1 MAYEFNIVLPWDKA
15 KLKDDS
21 RLKWPI
27 SFLKDKNIP
36 SFVYLEPPAKT
47 AERVRFLTEQ
57 VCARRKKWVVCF
69 GNDLTYV
76 SKLFY
81 YVVAS
86 FALTTGL
93 SAEIT
98 TPKKLVNFAFNF
110 GDNMQFGISVHPFEA
125 CGLLI
130 IPYFDPMYPG
140 YQKARPRITE
150 LLQERKLRGKPYIIG
165 IFVPGELPTNLE
177 GLSKYTPALLDI
189 VGYEAQSLFED
200 GRTKSVTVTTENL

>member
-1 MAYEFNIVLPWDKA
+1 MAYEFNIVLPWDKT

-21 RLKWPI
+21 RLEWSI
-27 SFLKDKNIP
+27 SFLKDRNIP

-57 VCARRKKWVVCF
+57 VCAKRKKWVVCF
-69 GNDLTYV
+69 GSDTTYV

-86 FALTTGL
+86 FVLTTGL

-98 TPKKLVNFAFNF
+98 TPKKLVDFAFNF
-110 GDNMQFGISVHPFEA
+110 GDNMQFGISAHPFEA

-165 IFVPGELPTNLE
+165 IFVPGVLPTNLE